1 MIYSQNQFFQKIV
14 YLTLTFDPMTLIL
27 TLHIDDNIPDLS
39 AKFETDPTHH
49 SWSTAKTIFSE
60 NRVFDLDLWPYDL
73 DLIPNCSPYW
83 CLPSHLFWFQSDQWY
98 MRYWQKRSFVTNGPT
113 NGPTDQPTNGPTNQP
128 TNQPTKLFIEMRR
141 SRWTHLKITWYS
153 SKLRSS
159 EVSLLLPGPKMP
171 GSSLAGADVFLYFY
185 WRELS

>member
-1 MIYSQNQFFQKIV
+1 MLTIV
-14 YLTLTFDPMTLIL
+14 YPTCLQNVKPIWRIIHDLHPKQIFQQIMNLTLTFDPMTL
-27 TLHIDDNIPDLS
+27 TLPNLS
-39 AKFETDPTHH
+39 TKFETDPTHH

-113 NGPTDQPTNGPTNQP
+113 NQRTNQP
-128 TNQPTKLFIEMRR
+128 TDQPTKLFIEMRR
-141 SRWTHLKITWYS
+141 SCWTHLKKNINTH
-153 SKLRSS
+153 
-159 EVSLLLPGPKMP
+159 
-171 GSSLAGADVFLYFY
+171 GSIYTTNHSFTYKQTLM
-185 WRELS
+185 